1 MSTENQQ
8 APEKLFE
15 SMNSESKRLLQG
27 LMRAE
32 DTADIMKNLTDV
44 WTQIVM
50 QPWTNPQGWLEM
62 VTKYQ
67 QDHFNLWTDFMSGT
81 MNFEPQ
87 KDRRFDS
94 DEWSNLPIFDFI
106 KQSYLLTADVLNKS
120 TDAIPVEG
128 K

>member
-1 MSTENQQ
+1 MPSSLLLRRTIDYRLPMNEDTDVSTENQQ

-81 MNFEPQ
+81 MNFKPQ

-94 DEWSNLPIFDFI
+94 DEW
-106 KQSYLLTADVLNKS
+106 
-120 TDAIPVEG
+120 
-128 K
+128 